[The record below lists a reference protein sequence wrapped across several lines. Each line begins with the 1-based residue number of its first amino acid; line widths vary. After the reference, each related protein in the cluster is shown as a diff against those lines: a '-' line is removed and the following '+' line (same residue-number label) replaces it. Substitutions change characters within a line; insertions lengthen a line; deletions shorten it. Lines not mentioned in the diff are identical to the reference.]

1 MFKRCFFVLQKAP
14 FRLAKWPISGAE
26 MAHIAPWY
34 GLNRTV
40 KWAISESETNFSGLC
55 YGVYQNE
62 VLSEMSFI
70 LYCLTFI
77 YISFAKIFCQNK
89 VKKNCKFVSQLFFRS
104 AAVGREKTRGKHL
117 YDGPELCA
125 GLAVIVCR
133 LRKCGVII
141 IITRVDH
148 CCTMNLSLL

>member
-1 MFKRCFFVLQKAP
+1 MFKKYFFVLQKAP
-14 FRLAKWPISGAE
+14 FRLAKWPISEAE
-26 MAHIAPWY
+26 MAHFAPQY
-34 GLNRTV
+34 GLYRIV

-70 LYCLTFI
+70 LYRLTFI

-89 VKKNCKFVSQLFFRS
+89 VKKNCKFISPSLFRS
-104 AAVGREKTRGKHL
+104 TAVGRGKTCGKHL
-117 YDGPELCA
+117 YDGQELCVGFA
-125 GLAVIVCR
+125 MIIYR

-148 CCTMNLSLL
+148 CCTVNLSLL